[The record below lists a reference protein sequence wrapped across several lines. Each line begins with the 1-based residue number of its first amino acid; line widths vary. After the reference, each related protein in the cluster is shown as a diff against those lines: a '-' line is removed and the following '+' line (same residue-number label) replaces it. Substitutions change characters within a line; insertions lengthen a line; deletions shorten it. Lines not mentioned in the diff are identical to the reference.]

1 MDIVEELLADHLK
14 LRAAMSELEAGRVT
28 RESLARFVHDLLT
41 HARLEDDLL
50 FRSLEGSLPADHG
63 PLAVMRAEHEE
74 IEGRLARLDGADPG
88 EQDLAGELK
97 RLVAVAREHFLKE
110 EEVLFGFA
118 RRLIDAERLRAL
130 GAELAERRGAETPVA

>member
-14 LRAAMSELEAGRVT
+14 LRAAMSDLEAGRVT

-41 HARLEDDLL
+41 HAHLEDDLL

-63 PLAVMRAEHEE
+63 PLVVMRAEHEE
-74 IEGRLARLDGADPG
+74 IEGRLARLDGADPAR
-88 EQDLAGELK
+88 QDLSGELK

-118 RRLIDAERLRAL
+118 RRLIDAERLRTL
-130 GAELAERRGAETPVA
+130 GAELADRRGAATPAA

>member
-28 RESLARFVHDLLT
+28 RDSLASFVHELLT
-41 HARLEDDLL
+41 HARLEDELL
-50 FRSLEGSLPADHG
+50 FESLEGSLPADHG

-74 IEGRLARLDGADPG
+74 IEGRLARLEGADPG
-88 EQDLAGELK
+88 RQDLSSDLH

-118 RRLIDAERLRAL
+118 RRLLDAERLRAL
-130 GAELAERRGAETPVA
+130 GAQLAERRGAAAPTV

>member
-28 RESLARFVHDLLT
+28 RESLASFVRDLLT
-41 HARLEDDLL
+41 HARLEDELL
-50 FRSLEGSLPADHG
+50 FDSLEGSLPADHG

-74 IEGRLARLDGADPG
+74 IEGRLARLEAADPDRD
-88 EQDLAGELK
+88 DLSADLR

-118 RRLIDAERLRAL
+118 RRLLDADRLRAL
-130 GAELAERRGAETPVA
+130 GAELAERRHAAVAAT

>member
-1 MDIVEELLADHLK
+1 MDIVEELLAEHLK

-28 RESLARFVHDLLT
+28 RESLAAFSRDLLT
-41 HARLEDDLL
+41 HAKLEDELL
-50 FRSLEGSLPADHG
+50 FDSLEGSMPADHG

-74 IEGRLARLDGADPG
+74 IEGRLARLEGADPAG
-88 EQDLAGELK
+88 QDLSGEIR

-118 RRLIDAERLRAL
+118 RRLLDAERLRAL
-130 GAELAERRGAETPVA
+130 GAELAERRGAASPAA